1 LTPPPLG
8 RKAGTQMTTP
18 LPPEQQ
24 APGGI
29 TTYLNPYT
37 GKYTRS
43 RSYALRMQRAYSRG
57 LTQSEAR
64 GHRAVGGETETQRR
78 RRQTRERTGMTP
90 WESFGIGFQQRYGFS
105 YRYWRRLRRLYV
117 DEINRRASP
126 GAKILP
132 SHVSDIIQL
141 YDMGWTDPM
150 RPELRTWEAWV
161 EVHLGERLW
170 STILYQD
177 EGQSAYG
184 NFNFNSRNSVAPIEY
199 WYYH

>member
-1 LTPPPLG
+1 M
-8 RKAGTQMTTP
+8 AQP
-18 LPPEQQ
+18 LPPERT

-43 RSYALRMQRAYSRG
+43 KSYARRMQGAFARG

-78 RRQTRERTGMTP
+78 RRQTRERTGLTP

-105 YRYWRRLRRLYV
+105 YTYWRKLRRRYV

-126 GAKILP
+126 GAAIKP
-132 SHVSDIIQL
+132 SHITDVINL
-141 YDMGWTDPM
+141 FNMGWFDSQ
-150 RPELRTWEAWV
+150 RPELRSWEAWV

-170 STILYQD
+170 STILFQD
-177 EGQSAYG
+177 ERERAYG
-184 NFNFNSRNSVAPIEY
+184 QFNFVRRNSVPPIEY
-199 WYYH
+199 YYYH